1 MSWVASAILGA
12 GVVGGAAQA
21 YAASQAAQAQTNA
34 AQTAQNTALSMY
46 NQTNQNL
53 SPFRQVGAGAAQTLG
68 AQLPSLTAPIN
79 MSEANLVNTP
89 GYQFNLTQGTKAV
102 QNAAAA
108 RGLGVSGAA
117 LKGATNFATG
127 LADTTYQNQFANAVT
142 NQTNAYNRLM
152 GVAGLG
158 ENAAAQTG
166 TAGTAAAQQAGAAQ
180 IGAGNAQ
187 AAGINAIGGS
197 VGNVANSGLTAVA
210 YQGLYG
216 NSALPTSNSYA
227 NAAQQGWGGPGN
239 AAVVT

>member
-34 AQTAQNTALSMY
+34 AQTAANTQLQMFNKTQS
-46 NQTNQNL
+46 NL
-53 SPFRQVGAGAAQTLG
+53 SPFVQGGQTAEQQLIS
-68 AQLPSLTAPIN
+68 QLPSLTAPVN

-152 GVAGLG
+152 GVTQVG

-166 TAGTAAAQQAGAAQ
+166 TAATAAGAGIAGAQ